1 MSSAAD
7 NVKPKMV
14 IPDIPAFNKV
24 RPKVVKVPKENVI
37 RELCF
42 ELGKFKYNYV
52 SDGINY
58 VTYYNIYNKTKTYIY
73 AEMVEQVYDGERR
86 TTSEKFV
93 VKYSKKNKCE
103 YIRIFCTNILC
114 TEFVKYDFKQK
125 DILNMENI
133 DYIL

>member
-1 MSSAAD
+1 MSSADD

-86 TTSEKFV
+86 RLHALKLSRK
-93 VKYSKKNKCE
+93 
-103 YIRIFCTNILC
+103 RIYYWIFLRSPTRM
-114 TEFVKYDFKQK
+114 TRS
-125 DILNMENI
+125 
-133 DYIL
+133 